1 MYIKNIQS
9 ETNNLQRNNNKQLS
23 YKGAREIVRTLANPD
38 SLATTMVLETSV
50 TGGRSVNAYKR
61 GGFAE
66 FRERITDDIL
76 AALFW
81 MKGVDIFNKLGDK
94 FGKHV
99 LKLPTTEFDVG
110 KDALRTPFENLVQDL
125 GDKVDAKSL
134 KKLEKKLAAFKFSK
148 IIISSIMAT
157 AFVGFA
163 LPKINQ
169 AITKRMFNKNKSDN
183 KPTLNDMIQDQYTIE
198 NFNKKIGNSKE
209 TSFKGSASVMTTVAH
224 MLENNRLCKMMTA
237 DVGITAGR
245 YSTARNKDEGLEYVF
260 RDVSSCFFYYASTP
274 LIYKLLQ
281 KITKSKA
288 FTTID
293 PVAAKSVHQIM
304 LDQLKNAD
312 GTFRPMNVKEFAAKT
327 IGVLDD
333 GAKELLQR
341 LPFNSDVISLSEL
354 KNFIKDENLLK
365 KAMEMAKLQ
374 PEKAGV
380 GAVLTKQQVCDVLKN
395 GAVNTP
401 EFMQEVYKSRFGRA
415 LTDSHRFIP
424 MKKITAFRDNIDD
437 YAKSIIEAAKGGD
450 VTKELLEKVNKK
462 SFFMSAGFRF
472 FAMAVSALA
481 LGVIIPKVQYYITKK
496 RTGSN
501 AAPGLR
507 EYEKDEKKS

>member
-9 ETNNLQRNNNKQLS
+9 ETNNLQRNKNKQLS

-125 GDKVDAKSL
+125 GDKVDAKNL

-169 AITKRMFNKNKSDN
+169 AITKRMFKKNKSNN
-183 KPTLNDMIQDQYTIE
+183 KWIQ
-198 NFNKKIGNSKE
+198 
-209 TSFKGSASVMTTVAH
+209 
-224 MLENNRLCKMMTA
+224 
-237 DVGITAGR
+237 
-245 YSTARNKDEGLEYVF
+245 RNL
-260 RDVSSCFFYYASTP
+260 
-274 LIYKLLQ
+274 
-281 KITKSKA
+281 
-288 FTTID
+288 
-293 PVAAKSVHQIM
+293 
-304 LDQLKNAD
+304 
-312 GTFRPMNVKEFAAKT
+312 
-327 IGVLDD
+327 
-333 GAKELLQR
+333 
-341 LPFNSDVISLSEL
+341 
-354 KNFIKDENLLK
+354 
-365 KAMEMAKLQ
+365 
-374 PEKAGV
+374 
-380 GAVLTKQQVCDVLKN
+380 
-395 GAVNTP
+395 
-401 EFMQEVYKSRFGRA
+401 
-415 LTDSHRFIP
+415 
-424 MKKITAFRDNIDD
+424 
-437 YAKSIIEAAKGGD
+437 
-450 VTKELLEKVNKK
+450 
-462 SFFMSAGFRF
+462 
-472 FAMAVSALA
+472 
-481 LGVIIPKVQYYITKK
+481 
-496 RTGSN
+496 
-501 AAPGLR
+501 
-507 EYEKDEKKS
+507 